1 MAGIIYNKQIE
12 DTLYQGTGE
21 KCLVLEPYTAY
32 QVPFSFGKDWSKIRL
47 AAIWSFTSTTGLSS
61 SSDAKYN
68 TPITDTTNGTG
79 IMRYDAGGVTNVS
92 NSFFG
97 IMRDNDVKSL
107 PFDPDCSG
115 FIGWQGNAIDFS
127 SSTGTGA
134 TMALNKLYSTQA
146 IPGLPAEIELDD
158 FGTKGKHKLVWTTG
172 TKHIKHQLGNQADA
186 YPRSSSVRSYI
197 APRTYGLA
205 NPYYEASG
213 SGIDPSASGDYASF
227 WGLEIE
233 RKDINDGGT
242 IRPGY
247 QISPFFH
254 ESPPFDPLPFAQPHE
269 NQQYADGC
277 RISDASTENLRNIIN
292 GKDISKIALQT
303 YGGGVFDRQMA
314 IRVWNTDFSLNFPED
329 AAIAEAFM
337 DSSQPDSIFF
347 YNGFSDLYIRIH
359 SWAVLRIE

>member
-32 QVPFSFGKDWSKIRL
+32 QVPFSFGKDWTKIRL

-79 IMRYDAGGVTNVS
+79 VMRYDAGGITNVS

-115 FIGWQGNAIDFS
+115 FIGWQGNSIDFS
-127 SSTGTGA
+127 NSTGVNA
-134 TMALNKLYSTQA
+134 QRYLNKLYSTQPIPNSNA
-146 IPGLPAEIELDD
+146 IESNDVGINGL
-158 FGTKGKHKLVWTTG
+158 HKLVWTTG
-172 TKHIKHQLGNQADA
+172 NKGIRYVLDRQADA
-186 YPRSSSVRSYI
+186 IPIVTTNDGYI

-213 SGIDPSASGDYASF
+213 SGIDPNASGDYASF
-227 WGLEIE
+227 WGLEIT
-233 RKDINDGGT
+233 RTDPT
-242 IRPGY
+242 ILGAVRPGY
-247 QISPFFH
+247 RINPFFH
-254 ESPPFDPLPFAQPHE
+254 ESPPFEPVANRPRANH
-269 NQQYADGC
+269 QYAAGS

-292 GKDISKIALQT
+292 GKDISKESLRMNDPT
-303 YGGGVFDRQMA
+303 NRQEDLLLY
-314 IRVWNTDFSLNFPED
+314 NTDFALDTETNT
-329 AAIAEAFM
+329 ALAEAFM
-337 DSSQPDSIFF
+337 DSTQPDSIFF

>member
-32 QVPFSFGKDWSKIRL
+32 QVPFSFGKDWTKIRL

-79 IMRYDAGGVTNVS
+79 VMRYDAGGITNVS

-127 SSTGTGA
+127 NSTGVDA
-134 TMALNKLYSTQA
+134 QRYLNKLYSTQP
-146 IPGLPAEIELDD
+146 IPNSNFIEPDD
-158 FGTKGKHKLVWTTG
+158 VGVNGKHKLVWVTG
-172 TKHIKHQLGNQADA
+172 SEEILSARGRQADA
-186 YPRSSSVRSYI
+186 IPTITTTAGYI

-213 SGIDPSASGDYASF
+213 SGIDPNASGDYASF
-227 WGLEIE
+227 WGLEIT
-233 RKDINDGGT
+233 RADLNVLGAN
-242 IRPGY
+242 RPGY
-247 QISPFFH
+247 RVNPFFY
-254 ESPPFDPLPFAQPHE
+254 ESPPFEPIANRPRRNH
-269 NQQYADGC
+269 QYAAGC

-292 GKDISKIALQT
+292 GKDISKESLRM
-303 YGGGVFDRQMA
+303 GDPSDRQEDLRLYNVDFA
-314 IRVWNTDFSLNFPED
+314 LDSEPNRVLT
-329 AAIAEAFM
+329 EAFM